1 MSMYGAQYVLSKCFK
16 NKTNRLSANNQ
27 YSVQDYLNAVYD
39 EENDALRICFDGVSP
54 DGGDIN
60 IFVEGY
66 VKKEDGKVIGFYSD
80 EDFEKV
86 LTPNSEQFYVDIPS
100 DALYRWNGF
109 EYVAVGGNSSSESGN
124 NENAYPNDKGKELE
138 TKLQDIEKTI
148 QSQYVIVSNTNEI
161 NLLNRQT
168 AICVV
173 ENCILN
179 LPEGELGSFV
189 KIFIAKGASAT
200 IKSGENFIS
209 EDKINYMSV
218 NQELTYLLLIFDVN
232 SKTWFLT
239 YADADSHLVL

>member
-1 MSMYGAQYVLSKCFK
+1 MSMYQAQYVLSKCFK

-54 DGGDIN
+54 DGGEFN

-66 VKKEDGKVIGFYSD
+66 AKKEDGKVIAFYSD
-80 EDFEKV
+80 DEFKKV

-100 DALYRWNGF
+100 DNLYRWNSF
-109 EYVAVGGNSSSESGN
+109 EYVSVGGSISDSEDT
-124 NENAYPNDKGKELE
+124 ENAYPNDKGKELE
-138 TKLQDIEKTI
+138 TKIQNIEKTI
-148 QSQYVIVSNTNEI
+148 QNQYVIVSNTNEI

-173 ENCILN
+173 ENCTLN

-189 KIFIAKGASAT
+189 KIFIAKGASVT
-200 IKSGENFIS
+200 VKSGENFIS
-209 EDKINYMSV
+209 EDKINYMSLE
-218 NQELTYLLLIFDVN
+218 QELTYLLLIFDVN
-232 SKTWFLT
+232 SKIWFLT